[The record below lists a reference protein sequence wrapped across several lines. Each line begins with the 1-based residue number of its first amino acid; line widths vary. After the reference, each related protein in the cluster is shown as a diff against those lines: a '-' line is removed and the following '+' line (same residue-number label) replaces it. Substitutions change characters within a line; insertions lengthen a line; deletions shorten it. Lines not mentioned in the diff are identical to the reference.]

1 MFEGSRQKALAEIRI
16 SEEARGPDLEA
27 GPDNRIVGQAPV
39 INWPL
44 NFIQLINHSWKD
56 LVK

>member
-16 SEEARGPDLEA
+16 SEEEARGPDLEA

-44 NFIQLINHSWKD
+44 NFIQLINHR
-56 LVK
+56 

>member
-1 MFEGSRQKALAEIRI
+1 MNGSFLQIAFVVKALAEIRI

-44 NFIQLINHSWKD
+44 NFIQLINHS
-56 LVK
+56 

>member
-27 GPDNRIVGQAPV
+27 GPDNRIVGLATPRNQLAPE
-39 INWPL
+39 
-44 NFIQLINHSWKD
+44 FYSTH
-56 LVK
+56 

>member
-16 SEEARGPDLEA
+16 SEEEARGPDLEA
-27 GPDNRIVGQAPV
+27 GPDNRIVVGQPPV

-44 NFIQLINHSWKD
+44 NFIQLINHR
-56 LVK
+56 